1 MPTTNSPRN
10 TLLTGVQPRYLQ
22 LAQTLYNEIKGGRY
36 PVGALMPTEFELCE
50 QFGVSRFTA
59 REAVKRLVQLGMVV
73 RQAGVGTRVRTQ
85 EANEGYRQNLA
96 GMSDLYQYATD
107 TTLTIDA
114 QDTIEIDAPRAAIL
128 EACAGETWLKLSGRR
143 HTAGEAGPLC
153 VTEIWLHPAF
163 RSIRGLS
170 GPLERA
176 VHAEIEQQFG
186 EVVVTVEQEIR
197 AVLLDRNAATA
208 TDVAPGSAGLWVS
221 RRYRNRHGQ
230 LIELATSIHPAERF
244 SYSTAFHREWAH
256 DGLQKPGAK
265 PGFPRDS
272 GPSGPPRAPTNPP
285 SAKSSDPSSPPAAP
299 TDLHS
304 QPSVAMRKP
313 RTTR

>member
-1 MPTTNSPRN
+1 MPTPDLPRN
-10 TLLTGVQPRYLQ
+10 TLLTGAQPRYLQ

-107 TTLTIDA
+107 TTLTIDS
-114 QDTIEIDAPRAAIL
+114 QETVEIDSRRAALL
-128 EACAGETWLKLSGRR
+128 EGNTGETWLKLTGRR
-143 HTAGEAGPLC
+143 HTVGEPGPLC
-153 VTEIWLHPAF
+153 LTEIWLHPAF
-163 RSIRGLS
+163 RSIHGMS

-197 AVLLDRNAATA
+197 AVVLDRETATA
-208 TDVAPGSAGLWVS
+208 VDVAPKSAGLWVS

-230 LIELATSIHPAERF
+230 LIELATSTHPAERF

-265 PGFPRDS
+265 IRLPRELDT
-272 GPSGPPRAPTNPP
+272 PRRGGA
-285 SAKSSDPSSPPAAP
+285 
-299 TDLHS
+299 
-304 QPSVAMRKP
+304 
-313 RTTR
+313 